1 MSDASVRVQSWMWRE
16 VVRMATRSRVIAT
29 SPGSPP
35 QTGPNGSD
43 ATPPARTRRL
53 PGPAR
58 RLVSTTLLRR
68 GVAPFLLVLD
78 LLCLAAAAAPITGV
92 RGSTLVLGSVA
103 VFLYVN
109 GGLYRSRLTLS
120 ALDDLPSL
128 LGRGLAAGAV
138 TTSFALVLDPQLAR
152 PALLGVA
159 TVFGATVVLERA
171 LAYSVVRAVRRRRR
185 VAHPTLVLGGG
196 RIGGLLMTNLL
207 AHPEYGLD
215 PVGFLDDD
223 PLMTPEERPA
233 PLLGGFDALASAI
246 VEFGVQEVIVAFA
259 SLSEDAMVDVLRTC
273 DRLSCEI
280 FVVPRLFE
288 MGAAGRDTDVLW
300 GLPVV
305 RVRRAPFRTIS
316 WRLKR
321 LVDIVA
327 SAAAIVVLA
336 PVLAVVALAVRLEG
350 GRGVLFRQER
360 VGLDGRP
367 FQVLKFR
374 SLKPVDESESQTM
387 WNIKHD
393 DRLGPVGKFIRKTSL
408 DELPQLFNILRGEM
422 SVVGPRP
429 ERPFFVAEFSKAMPR
444 YLARHRVPAGL
455 TGWSQVHGLR
465 GDTSIEERARFDN
478 YYVEHWSLW
487 LDIKVVLRTVSSV
500 LRGSGG

>member
-1 MSDASVRVQSWMWRE
+1 
-16 VVRMATRSRVIAT
+16 
-29 SPGSPP
+29 
-35 QTGPNGSD
+35 
-43 ATPPARTRRL
+43 L
-53 PGPAR
+53 PGPGR
-58 RLVSTTLLRR
+58 RLVAGTLLRR
-68 GVAPFLLVLD
+68 GVAPFLFVLD
-78 LLCLAAAAAPITGV
+78 LATLGLAALALGGV
-92 RGSTLVLGSVA
+92 RGSTLVLGLV
-103 VFLYVN
+103 VVLLYVN

-120 ALDDLPSL
+120 ALDDLPAL
-128 LGRGLAAGAV
+128 VGRALAAGAV
-138 TTSFALVLDPQLAR
+138 SISVALVLGAELVRPRLLAVA
-152 PALLGVA
+152 ALFAG
-159 TVFGATVVLERA
+159 GVVLERSF
-171 LAYSVVRAVRRRRR
+171 AYAVVRAARRRRR

-196 RIGGLLMTNLL
+196 RIGGMLMTNLL

-223 PLMTPEERPA
+223 PLLRPDERPA
-233 PLLGGFDALASAI
+233 PHLGGFDALASAI

-259 SLSEDAMVDVLRTC
+259 ALSEDAMVDVLRTC

-288 MGAAGRDTDVLW
+288 MGSAGRDTDVIW

-305 RVRRAPFRTIS
+305 RVRRAPFRTFS
-316 WRLKR
+316 WRIKR
-321 LVDIVA
+321 VLDIVCA
-327 SAAAIVVLA
+327 AAAIVVLS
-336 PVLAVVALAVRLEG
+336 PLLALVALAVRLEG

-374 SLKPVDESESQTM
+374 SLRPVDDTESATL

-393 DRLGPVGKFIRKTSL
+393 DRLGPVGKFIRKTSI
-408 DELPQLFNILRGEM
+408 DELPQLFNILRGDM

-429 ERPFFVAEFSKAMPR
+429 ERPFFVAEFSRSLPR
-444 YLARHRVPAGL
+444 YMARHRVPAGL

-478 YYVEHWSLW
+478 FYVEHWSLW
-487 LDIKVVLRTVSSV
+487 LDLKVVLRTVGSV
-500 LRGSGG
+500 IRGSGG

>member
-1 MSDASVRVQSWMWRE
+1 
-16 VVRMATRSRVIAT
+16 MATTRHPPSVEAST
-29 SPGSPP
+29 SAGGPG
-35 QTGPNGSD
+35 
-43 ATPPARTRRL
+43 RRRL
-53 PGPAR
+53 PGTTR
-58 RLVSTTLLRR
+58 RLLSNTLLRR

-78 LLCLAAAAAPITGV
+78 ASALSLAALAVGGV
-92 RGSTLVLGSVA
+92 RGRTLVLAA
-103 VFLYVN
+103 VSLALFAS
-109 GGLYRSRLTLS
+109 GGLYRPRLTLS
-120 ALDDLPSL
+120 ALDDLPTL
-128 LGRGLAAGAV
+128 VGRALAGGAV
-138 TTSFALVLDPQLAR
+138 TTSLALVVDPKLVQ

-159 TVFGATVVLERA
+159 ALFAVLVVVERA

-196 RIGGLLMTNLL
+196 RIGGLLMANLI

-223 PLMTPEERPA
+223 PLLAPDERPA
-233 PLLGGFDALASAI
+233 PLLGGFEALASAI

-259 SLSEDAMVDVLRTC
+259 SLSEGAMVDVLRTC

-305 RVRRAPFRTIS
+305 RVRRAPFRTFT
-316 WRLKR
+316 WRVKR
-321 LVDIVA
+321 VLDVV
-327 SAAAIVVLA
+327 AAAVAVVVLA
-336 PVLAVVALAVRLEG
+336 PVLGAIALAVRLEG
-350 GRGVLFRQER
+350 GKGVLFRQER

-374 SLKPVDESESQTM
+374 SLRPVDDSESETL
-387 WNIKHD
+387 WNIQHD

-429 ERPFFVAEFSKAMPR
+429 ERPFFVTEFSKAMPR

-487 LDIKVVLRTVSSV
+487 LDIKVVLRTVASV
-500 LRGSGG
+500 IRGSGG

>member
-1 MSDASVRVQSWMWRE
+1 
-16 VVRMATRSRVIAT
+16 MATRQRPT
-29 SPGSPP
+29 PTEPESP
-35 QTGPNGSD
+35 TADAPN
-43 ATPPARTRRL
+43 PAESGVVSRTRRL

-58 RLVSTTLLRR
+58 RLIAGTLLRR

-78 LLCLAAAAAPITGV
+78 LLSLGASAVLLGGV
-92 RGSTLVLGSVA
+92 RGSTLVLAA
-103 VFLYVN
+103 VVVGLYVN

-120 ALDDLPSL
+120 ALDDLPAL
-128 LGRGLAAGAV
+128 VGRALAAGAV
-138 TTSFALVLDPQLAR
+138 TTSFALLLDPELAR
-152 PALLGVA
+152 PGLLGVA
-159 TVFGATVVLERA
+159 AVFGGGVVLERA
-171 LAYSVVRAVRRRRR
+171 LAYAVVRAVRRRRR

-196 RIGGLLMTNLL
+196 RIGGLLMTNLI

-223 PLMTPEERPA
+223 PLLLPDERPA

-273 DRLSCEI
+273 DRLACEI

-305 RVRRAPFRTIS
+305 RVRRAPFRTLS

-327 SAAAIVVLA
+327 AAAAVVVLA
-336 PVLAVVALAVRLEG
+336 PVLALVALAVRLEG
-350 GRGVLFRQER
+350 GPGVLFRQER

-374 SLKPVDESESQTM
+374 SLKPVDDAESQTM

-487 LDIKVVLRTVSSV
+487 LDIKVVLRTVASV

>member
-1 MSDASVRVQSWMWRE
+1 MTIIWEAVEVSLRE
-16 VVRMATRSRVIAT
+16 SAQTA
-29 SPGSPP
+29 GSAAVS
-35 QTGPNGSD
+35 GH
-43 ATPPARTRRL
+43 RL

-58 RLVSTTLLRR
+58 RVIAATLLRR

-78 LLCLAAAAAPITGV
+78 LGALGVSALTLGGV
-92 RGSTLVLGSVA
+92 RGATVVMAALAVTLFA
-103 VFLYVN
+103 N

-120 ALDDLPSL
+120 ALDDLPAL
-128 LGRGLAAGAV
+128 TGRALAAGAL
-138 TTSFALVLDPQLAR
+138 TTSVALLVDPALVR
-152 PALLGVA
+152 PRLLGVA
-159 TVFGATVVLERA
+159 AVFAVLVVLTRA
-171 LAYSVVRAVRRRRR
+171 VAYAVVRMVRRRRR
-185 VAHPTLVLGGG
+185 VAHPTLILGAG
-196 RIGGLLMTNLL
+196 RVGGLIMSNLK

-215 PVGFLDDD
+215 PVGCLDDD
-223 PLMTPEERPA
+223 PLLTPEELPA

-246 VEFGVQEVIVAFA
+246 VEFGVEEVIVAFG
-259 SLSEDAMVDVLRTC
+259 SLSENAMVDVLRTC

-288 MGAAGRDTDVLW
+288 MGASGRETDVIW

-305 RVRRAPFRTIS
+305 RVRRAPFRSMT

-321 LVDIVA
+321 LADVVA
-327 SAAAIVVLA
+327 AGTAVVVLS
-336 PVLAVVALAVRLEG
+336 PLLALIALAVRLEG

-374 SLKPVDESESQTM
+374 SLKPVDEGESATM
-387 WNIKHD
+387 WNISQDH
-393 DRLGPVGKFIRKTSL
+393 RLGPVGRFIRTTSL
-408 DELPQLFNILRGEM
+408 DELPQLLNILRGDM

-429 ERPFFVAEFSKAMPR
+429 ERPFFVTEFSKSMPR

-487 LDIKVVLRTVSSV
+487 LDIKVVLRTVASV